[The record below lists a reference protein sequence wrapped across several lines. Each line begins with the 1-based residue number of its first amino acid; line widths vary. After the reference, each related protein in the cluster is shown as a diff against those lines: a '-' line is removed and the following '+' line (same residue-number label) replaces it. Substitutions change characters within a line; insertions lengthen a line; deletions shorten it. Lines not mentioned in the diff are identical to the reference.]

1 MALGPPPLTSNNQQ
15 TTDSGMDSSARSDR
29 AAIVRPTTRASS
41 IPRPTNYTS
50 PSPSSSRSSPLNVV
64 PATGPQ
70 NNRST
75 SATNMQ
81 PQQLAMSASTSTLT
95 SDELNYSGYSREELV
110 QLVRQLASENVI
122 IKRQI
127 GSTNNFY
134 IYSFLHFTLSN
145 SNPFHYYTNYLT

>member
-1 MALGPPPLTSNNQQ
+1 
-15 TTDSGMDSSARSDR
+15 MDSSGRSDR

-50 PSPSSSRSSPLNVV
+50 PSPSSSRSSPLNVI
-64 PATGPQ
+64 PTGPQ

-127 GSTNNFY
+127 GSTQNFY
-134 IYSFLHFTLSN
+134 TLFLHLTLSN
-145 SNPFHYYTNYLT
+145 STPFHYYTNYLTKIAIVRIKQEFILDTS

>member
-15 TTDSGMDSSARSDR
+15 TTDSGMDSARSDR
-29 AAIVRPTTRASS
+29 AAILRPATRASS

-64 PATGPQ
+64 PQT
-70 NNRST
+70 NRST

-127 GSTNNFY
+127 GSTQNFY
-134 IYSFLHFTLSN
+134 TL
-145 SNPFHYYTNYLT
+145 FFYT